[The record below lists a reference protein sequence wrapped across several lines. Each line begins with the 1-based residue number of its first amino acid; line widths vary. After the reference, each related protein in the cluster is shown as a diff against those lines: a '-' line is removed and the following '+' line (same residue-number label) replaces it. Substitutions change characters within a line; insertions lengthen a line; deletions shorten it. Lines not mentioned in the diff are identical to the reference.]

1 MLDLVFICDC
11 TGSMGS
17 YIAAAQSNIRSIVEH
32 IQAEEKS
39 DVRFGLIQYRDHAP
53 QDTTFVVQTT
63 PFTTSVREMKAS
75 VDTMRAAG
83 GGDGPE
89 AVADGL
95 HAALH
100 LDWRKEATKVCVLI
114 ADAPPHGL
122 EPSGDG
128 FPNGCPDGH
137 DPLGIC
143 RTMAEEGIVLY
154 TVGAGNM
161 SSFRFC
167 ADFLVSAAELTG
179 GQAVQL
185 SSASLLA
192 GVIMGGAAEELNMQ
206 MLMREVE
213 AEVARQG
220 IDISAA
226 GDLDEAAYA
235 KCEETV
241 YKNLRSRG
249 MKTKQMKNVSKMKC
263 AHSSL
268 MKDSSSLKEAKA
280 SLSAVAPPPSS
291 VSIRS
296 SSMGSSRMRMK
307 KKSTK
312 KGWFGAPRRSAAPE
326 MMGDFMECEVLSA
339 APSFSSS
346 AGVGGAV
353 EESMATTGPVVVDE
367 DDVSMEQVKRMM
379 YRGMKKRAY

>member
-1 MLDLVFICDC
+1 
-11 TGSMGS
+11 
-17 YIAAAQSNIRSIVEH
+17 
-32 IQAEEKS
+32 
-39 DVRFGLIQYRDHAP
+39 
-53 QDTTFVVQTT
+53 
-63 PFTTSVREMKAS
+63 
-75 VDTMRAAG
+75 
-83 GGDGPE
+83 
-89 AVADGL
+89 
-95 HAALH
+95 
-100 LDWRKEATKVCVLI
+100 
-114 ADAPPHGL
+114 
-122 EPSGDG
+122 
-128 FPNGCPDGH
+128 
-137 DPLGIC
+137 
-143 RTMAEEGIVLY
+143 MAEEGIVLY
-154 TVGAGNM
+154 TVGVGNM

-268 MKDSSSLKEAKA
+268 MKGSSSLKEAKA
-280 SLSAVAPPPSS
+280 SLSAVAPPPPSS

-296 SSMGSSRMRMK
+296 SMGSSRIRMK

-312 KGWFGAPRRSAAPE
+312 KGLFGAPRRSAAPE
-326 MMGDFMECEVLSA
+326 MMDDFMVECEGLSA
-339 APSFSSS
+339 APSSFSSS
-346 AGVGGAV
+346 AVGGAV

-379 YRGMKKRAY
+379 YRGMKKKAY